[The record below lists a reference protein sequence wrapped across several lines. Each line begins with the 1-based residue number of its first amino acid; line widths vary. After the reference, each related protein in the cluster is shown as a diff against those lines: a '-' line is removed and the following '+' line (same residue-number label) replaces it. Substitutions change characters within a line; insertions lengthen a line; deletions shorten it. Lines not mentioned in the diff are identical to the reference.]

1 MNTLL
6 FFIFL
11 FKGIISAYIYLG
23 IERYGEINR
32 TEALNPE
39 SQVYRFM
46 SNNKEIKFKIY
57 PGDIIN
63 STETGPNYSQYKC
76 EDGAYPIQN
85 KLVEGY
91 EYKLTIKNDYIV
103 NITQITNIK
112 YKYTYKPPISYI
124 PGLRTLKNFISTAFQ
139 PVGTTLYVFGGGW
152 DFQDLGTSYEGRTIG
167 ISQNWVK
174 FFDDQNTSYTYRDD
188 AHPNNT
194 YYPFGEFNQ
203 YYYAGLDCSGF
214 VGWSIYNTIY
224 NDSLAHPGFV
234 TNAKKIA
241 NNLEKEKYG
250 IWMHTVNGSTYSNP
264 NYTLLANELKVGDI
278 LSTSGHVMIVLGKCN
293 DGSFIILHSTPSNS
307 KSGSPGG
314 GVQMSA
320 VNTKESGSTNC
331 EAYKLCEEFMNK
343 YFKKWSERYNVV
355 VTATETVF
363 NFKDEVPTT
372 GLFHWD
378 LTNGIITDPDN
389 YTLKNASEI
398 LKDLFENE
406 KSNSTEPSDP
416 SDSSGPSNP
425 SSSSGKTILYIAGI
439 SLVVIVL
446 AVIIFIL
453 IRKRRKNN
461 NIEEIGDT
469 PLVN

>member
-1 MNTLL
+1 MNILL
-6 FFIFL
+6 FFL
-11 FKGIISAYIYLG
+11 FKGIISSYIYLG

-39 SQVYRFM
+39 SKVYRFM
-46 SNNKEIKFKIY
+46 NESQEIKFKIY

-91 EYKLTIKNDYIV
+91 EYKLQIKNDTII
-103 NITQITNIK
+103 NITLITNIK
-112 YKYTYKPPISYI
+112 YKYIYKPPISYI
-124 PGLRTLKNFISTAFQ
+124 PGLRTLKNFISAVFQ
-139 PVGTTLYVFGGGW
+139 PVGTTLYVYGGGS

-167 ISQNWVK
+167 ISKNWVK
-174 FFDDQNTSYTYRDD
+174 FFDDQNTSYIYKDD
-188 AHPNNT
+188 HRHNNT
-194 YYPFGEFNQ
+194 YYPFGEYNQ

-214 VGWSIYNTIY
+214 VGWSIYNNIY
-224 NDSLAHPGFV
+224 KDSLSHPGFV

-241 NNLEKEKYG
+241 NNLGKENYG

-307 KSGSPGG
+307 KSGKPGG

-331 EAYKLCEEFMNK
+331 EAYKLCDEFMKK
-343 YFKKWSERYNVV
+343 YYKKWSERYNVV

-363 NFKDEVPTT
+363 NFKDDVPTT
-372 GLFHWD
+372 GLFHWN

-389 YTLKNASEI
+389 YTLKSASEI

-406 KSNSTEPSDP
+406 QSNSTEPSDP
-416 SDSSGPSNP
+416 SDSTNPSNP
-425 SSSSGKTILYIAGI
+425 SSPSNNTILYIVII

-446 AVIIFIL
+446 ALIIFIL
-453 IRKRRKNN
+453 IRRRRKNN
-461 NIEEIGDT
+461 NIDEIGDT
-469 PLVN
+469 PLMN

>member
-1 MNTLL
+1 MNILL
-6 FFIFL
+6 FFL
-11 FKGIISAYIYLG
+11 FRGIIGGYVYLG
-23 IERYGEINR
+23 IERYGQINR

-46 SNNKEIKFKIY
+46 NTFDNKEIKFKIY

-63 STETGPNYSQYKC
+63 STQTGPNYSQYKC

-85 KLVEGY
+85 QLVEGY
-91 EYKLTIKNDYIV
+91 EYKLGTENDYIV

-112 YKYTYKPPISYI
+112 YKYNYKPPISYI
-124 PGLRTLKNFISTAFQ
+124 PGLKTLKNFISTAFQ

-174 FFDDQNTSYTYRDD
+174 FFDDHNTSYTYRDD

-194 YYPFGEFNQ
+194 YYPLGEFNQ
-203 YYYAGLDCSGF
+203 YYYAGLDCSGY

-224 NDSLAHPGFV
+224 NDSLTHPGFV
-234 TNAKKIA
+234 TNARKIA
-241 NNLEKEKYG
+241 NNLEKENYG
-250 IWMHTVNGSTYSNP
+250 IWMHTVEGSTYSNP
-264 NYTLLANELKVGDI
+264 NYILLADELKVGDI

-293 DGSFIILHSTPSNS
+293 DSSFIILHSTPSNS
-307 KSGSPGG
+307 KSGKPGG

-320 VNTKESGSTNC
+320 VNPKESGSTDC

-343 YFKKWSERYNVV
+343 YFKKWIERYNVV
-355 VTATETVF
+355 VTATEKVF
-363 NFKDEVPTT
+363 DFKDDVPTT
-372 GLFHWD
+372 GLFHWN

-398 LKDLFENE
+398 LKDLFE
-406 KSNSTEPSDP
+406 
-416 SDSSGPSNP
+416 SGINNPSN
-425 SSSSGKTILYIAGI
+425 KTILNIAII
-439 SLVVIVL
+439 SLIIIVL
-446 AVIIFIL
+446 GFIIFIFVL
-453 IRKRRKNN
+453 LRKRKNN
-461 NIEEIGDT
+461 NNDIEEVGET
-469 PLVN
+469 PLLNNI